1 MFIGLCVNI
10 KFSLCVLF
18 RINAFCKA
26 MSGVNVNLALC
37 SSWHH
42 AVILTSLNGSDELD
56 NADYINGNNSTHC
69 RDCQLSN
76 ESQTMH
82 FEVVVHVG
90 SFALQVTCKMT
101 ICITNID
108 LIVHNYESKHVS
120 NNRPMILGTCRVT
133 CW

>member
-37 SSWHH
+37 SCWHH

-56 NADYINGNNSTHC
+56 NADYMAII
-69 RDCQLSN
+69 L
-76 ESQTMH
+76 
-82 FEVVVHVG
+82 
-90 SFALQVTCKMT
+90 
-101 ICITNID
+101 
-108 LIVHNYESKHVS
+108 LIVVTVS
-120 NNRPMILGTCRVT
+120 CQMNHKRCILKLLCMLAVLR
-133 CW
+133 CK